1 MDEEE
6 FSIAF
11 EGKSIDA
18 EFITNILEGHGIE
31 CFLKDDKMGH
41 LFPLFVTHGGI
52 NPVKV
57 FVLKKDIDE
66 AKKIISNYSESDE

>member
-1 MDEEE
+1 MKSEE

-11 EGKSIDA
+11 EGKSVDA
-18 EFITNILEGHGIE
+18 EFVKNILDENEIE
-31 CFLKDDKMGH
+31 CFLKDDTMGH

-57 FVLKKDIDE
+57 FVFQKDIDE
-66 AKKIISNYSESDE
+66 AKKIIANYTEQ

>member
-1 MDEEE
+1 MESEE

-11 EGKSIDA
+11 EGKSVDA
-18 EFITNILEGHGIE
+18 EFVKNILDENSIE
-31 CFLKDDKMGH
+31 CFLKDDNMGQ

-57 FVLKKDIDE
+57 FVFQKDIDE
-66 AKKIISNYSESDE
+66 AKKIIATYTGS

>member
-1 MDEEE
+1 MKSEE

-11 EGKSIDA
+11 EGKSVDA
-18 EFITNILEGHGIE
+18 EFVKNILDENEIE

-57 FVLKKDIDE
+57 YVFHKDIDE
-66 AKKIISNYSESDE
+66 AKKIIANYTEP

>member
-1 MDEEE
+1 MMESEE

-11 EGKSIDA
+11 EGKSVDA
-18 EFITNILEGHGIE
+18 EFVKNILDENSIE
-31 CFLKDDKMGH
+31 CFLKDDNMGQ

-57 FVLKKDIDE
+57 FVFQKDIDE
-66 AKKIISNYSESDE
+66 AKKIIATYTGS

>member
-1 MDEEE
+1 MENEQ

-11 EGKSIDA
+11 EGKSVDA
-18 EFITNILEGHGIE
+18 EFIKNILDENGIE
-31 CFLKDDKMGH
+31 CFLKDDNMGH

-57 FVLKKDIDE
+57 FVFQKDEDE
-66 AKKIISNYSESDE
+66 AKEIISNYTGQ

>member
-1 MDEEE
+1 MEDEE

-11 EGKSIDA
+11 EGKSVDA
-18 EFITNILEGHGIE
+18 EFVKNILNDNGID
-31 CFLKDDKMGH
+31 CFLKGDNMGH
-41 LFPLFVTHGGI
+41 LFPLFVSHGGI

-66 AKKIISNYSESDE
+66 AKSIITNYAG